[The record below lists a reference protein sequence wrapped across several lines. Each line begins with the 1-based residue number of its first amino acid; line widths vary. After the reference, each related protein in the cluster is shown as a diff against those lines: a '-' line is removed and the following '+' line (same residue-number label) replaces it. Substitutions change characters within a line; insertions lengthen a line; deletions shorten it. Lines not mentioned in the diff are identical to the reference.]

1 MSEYIEPS
9 ITKQQASTLLT
20 MNAVF
25 GSIFAIALIATI
37 TMLVRRDI
45 SDPFMSRSIYCLVF
59 ALSLAIVMCFMITS
73 YQPGLYVLKSTI
85 PF

>member
-25 GSIFAIALIATI
+25 GTIFAIALIATI

-45 SDPFMSRSIYCLVF
+45 SDKLMSLSMYSLVV
-59 ALSLAIVMCFMITS
+59 ALSLAIIMCFIMTS
-73 YQPGLYVLKSTI
+73 YQPGQYVLE
-85 PF
+85 